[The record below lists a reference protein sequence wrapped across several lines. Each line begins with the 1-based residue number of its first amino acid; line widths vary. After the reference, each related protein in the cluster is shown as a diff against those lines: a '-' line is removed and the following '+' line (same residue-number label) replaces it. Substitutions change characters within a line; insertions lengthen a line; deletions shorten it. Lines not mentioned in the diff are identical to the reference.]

1 MILIIDN
8 YDSFVYNL
16 YQFVAEFTSEV
27 KVVRNDEITI
37 EEIKKMNP
45 KGILIS
51 PGPGKP
57 ENSNIS
63 LDIIKELGDDIAIL
77 GICLGHQ
84 AIAISYN
91 SIVEKH
97 KEIIHGKKT
106 LTKHFGNEIFND
118 VEKEFEVMRY
128 HSLVIN
134 RETLSDDLEII
145 SELSDKTIM
154 GVKHK
159 SKKIYGLQFHPESI
173 GTNDGKQI
181 IKNFIEEICNEY
193 K

>member
-16 YQFVAEFTSEV
+16 YQFAAEFTSEV

-51 PGPGKP
+51 PGPGRP

-181 IKNFIEEICNEY
+181 IKNFIKEICNEY

>member
-1 MILIIDN
+1 MIVLIDN

-16 YQFVAEFTSEV
+16 FQFISEFSKEV
-27 KVVRNDEITI
+27 KVFRNDEITI
-37 EEIKKMNP
+37 EEIKQMNP
-45 KGILIS
+45 KGIVLS

-63 LDIIKELGDDIAIL
+63 LDIAKMTDDNIAIL
-77 GICLGHQ
+77 GVCLGHQ
-84 AIAISYN
+84 AIGISYN
-91 SIVEKH
+91 SVVEKH
-97 KEIIHGKKT
+97 KEIVHGKKSIA
-106 LTKHFGNEIFND
+106 KHFGNEIFKG

-134 RETLSDDLEII
+134 KEKLGSDLEII
-145 SELSDKTIM
+145 SELLDGTIM
-154 GVKHK
+154 GVKHR

-173 GTNDGKQI
+173 GTVEGKKI
-181 IKNFIEEICNEY
+181 IKNFVQEVCNEY